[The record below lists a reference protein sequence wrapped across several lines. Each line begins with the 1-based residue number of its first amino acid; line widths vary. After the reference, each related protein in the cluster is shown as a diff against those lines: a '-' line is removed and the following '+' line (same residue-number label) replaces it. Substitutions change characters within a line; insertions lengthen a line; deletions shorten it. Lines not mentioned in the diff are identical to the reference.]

1 MQKKQLSKQ
10 TILFDLQE
18 GKNLLAQLKN
28 NFKSIEN
35 NEQILLG
42 ERNEK
47 SQRYGNYSLI
57 LIVAAFV
64 IATFISIIFLFR
76 ILKDFNERSQLQHEL
91 ERKDKETAERIK
103 VISTIANSIS
113 SGNYDIRVDDT
124 KSDALGSV

>member
-10 TILFDLQE
+10 TILFDLQG
-18 GKNLLAQLKN
+18 GKNLMVQLKN

-57 LIVAAFV
+57 LIVVAFV

-113 SGNYDIRVDDT
+113 SGNYDIQVDDT